1 MQFSNIIGQQS
12 LKQQLIQSVAN
23 KRVPHAIMLLGQEGS
38 GHLSLAVAFAQYL
51 NCERKVVGQATNNGG
66 ESVTDS
72 CGECPSC
79 IKSQKLIHPDIH
91 FTYPVIS
98 TKNGKSVTK
107 PKSADFIEEWRKY
120 FFENPYLNIQDW
132 VESLDAENKQGNISV
147 EECHEII
154 RSLNFKT
161 FESTYKVYIIWMPEL
176 LGKEG
181 NVLLK
186 SLEEPPENTI
196 FILVADNQEQILNT
210 ILSRVQMMKVPR
222 LKDEEIIFQ
231 LETKHNVGNKEAHSI
246 ARRVDGNFNEA
257 LKLSKNT
264 EDDNEKLYL
273 LFLRICLKGSHE
285 GKSLIDFCDE
295 VNTLGR
301 ENLKG
306 LLRYGLDLMREIFVL
321 EHIGESK
328 ARLSENELK
337 LAVYINQRLAFNS
350 KEEIIK
356 KLEESCFHLERNA
369 NPKIL
374 FMNLGIFMS
383 HLLKR
388 NELVLT

>member
-1 MQFSNIIGQQS
+1 M
-12 LKQQLIQSVAN
+12 
-23 KRVPHAIMLLGQEGS
+23 
-38 GHLSLAVAFAQYL
+38 
-51 NCERKVVGQATNNGG
+51 
-66 ESVTDS
+66 
-72 CGECPSC
+72 
-79 IKSQKLIHPDIH
+79 
-91 FTYPVIS
+91 
-98 TKNGKSVTK
+98 
-107 PKSADFIEEWRKY
+107 
-120 FFENPYLNIQDW
+120 
-132 VESLDAENKQGNISV
+132 
-147 EECHEII
+147 
-154 RSLNFKT
+154 
-161 FESTYKVYIIWMPEL
+161 
-176 LGKEG
+176 
-181 NVLLK
+181 K

-210 ILSRVQMMKVPR
+210 ILSRMQMMKVPR

-231 LETKHNVGNKEAHSI
+231 LETKHGVTPKEAQSI

-306 LLRYGLDLMREIFVL
+306 LLRYGLDLMREVFVL

-337 LAVYINQRLAFNS
+337 LAVYINQRLAFKS
-350 KEEIIK
+350 KEELIK

-374 FMNLGIFMS
+374 FMNLGIFLS

>member
-12 LKQQLIQSVAN
+12 LKQQLVQSVTN

-38 GHLSLAVAFAQYL
+38 GHLSLAVSFAQYL
-51 NCERKVVGQATNNGG
+51 NCENR
-66 ESVTDS
+66 SVTDS

-79 IKSQKLIHPDIH
+79 LKSQKLIHPDIH
-91 FTYPVIS
+91 FTYPVVS
-98 TKNGKSVTK
+98 TKGTK
-107 PKSADFIEEWRKY
+107 PKSADFIEEWRKT

-161 FESTYKVYIIWMPEL
+161 FESTYKIYIIWMPEL

-231 LETKHNVGNKEAHSI
+231 LETNYSVTPKEAQSI

-285 GKSLIDFCDE
+285 GKTLIDFCDE

-306 LLRYGLDLMREIFVL
+306 LLRYGLDLMREVFVL

-337 LAVYINQRLAFNS
+337 LAIYINHRLAFKS

-374 FMNLGIFMS
+374 FMNLGIFLS

>member
-1 MQFSNIIGQQS
+1 MQFSSIIGHES
-12 LKQQLIQSVAN
+12 LKQQLVQSVAN
-23 KRVPHAIMLLGQEGS
+23 MRVPHAIILLGQEGS

-51 NCERKVVGQATNNGG
+51 NCESRIEG
-66 ESVTDS
+66 DS
-72 CGECPSC
+72 CGECSSC
-79 IKSQKLIHPDIH
+79 VKSKKLIHPDIH
-91 FTYPVIS
+91 FTYPVVS
-98 TKNGKSVTK
+98 TKGSK
-107 PKSADFIEEWRKY
+107 PKSTDFIEEWRKA

-132 VESLDAENKQGNISV
+132 IESLDAENKQGNISV

-154 RSLNFKT
+154 RSLNFKS
-161 FESTYKVYIIWMPEL
+161 FESTYKIYIIWMPEFL
-176 LGKEG
+176 KEAG

-186 SLEEPPENTI
+186 SLEEPAENTI

-231 LETKHNVGNKEAHSI
+231 LENKQGLTVKEAHAI
-246 ARRVDGNFNEA
+246 ARQVDGNFNEA
-257 LKLSKNT
+257 LKLAKNS

-285 GKSLIDFCDE
+285 GKTLIDFCE
-295 VNTLGR
+295 KVNTDLGR
-301 ENLKG
+301 ENMKG
-306 LLRYGLDLMREIFVL
+306 LLRYGLDLMREVFVL
-321 EHIGESK
+321 EHIGEAK
-328 ARLSENELK
+328 ARLTENELK
-337 LAVYINQRLAFNS
+337 LAQYMNQRLLFQS

-356 KLEESCFHLERNA
+356 RLEESCFHLERNA

-374 FMNLGIFMS
+374 FMNLGIFLS

-388 NELVLT
+388 NEVVLT